1 MAIGRGFY
9 VLSSGPCC
17 YSLEIKVSQFFFSD
31 VKSCKEL
38 YEVFKLVWFI
48 YKVEK

>member
-1 MAIGRGFY
+1 MDWTRFLCIVIWA
-9 VLSSGPCC
+9 VLLFTRDQSFTIC
-17 YSLEIKVSQFFFSD
+17 FSD

>member
-17 YSLEIKVSQFFFSD
+17 YSLIFTIRFSD

-48 YKVEK
+48 YKVGK